1 MKDLV
6 EYIVKQIVSNPDDVL
21 VEEQRSEEGVNLLLT
36 VNPADMGMV
45 IGKAGQTIKS
55 IRKLVTIVAMNE
67 NVRANLQL
75 NDPQAVQS
83 SEAPQEE
90 AVVAE

>member
-6 EYIVKQIVSNPDDVL
+6 EYIVKQIVTTPDDVV
-21 VEEQRSEEGVNLLLT
+21 VEEQRGEEGVNLVLS

-75 NDPQAVQS
+75 NDPNPQATQQ
-83 SEAPQEE
+83 AQ
-90 AVVAE
+90 